1 MAASLKERA
10 QRRSAEVYQAAIRDA
25 LAEGNGR
32 RALHLAIRALLSE
45 AAKIRRRRPASASLA
60 DAELAGSIA
69 AIAAGLHAYKP
80 RKDRRCVSIRARR
93 YQGRPKTTQTPDR
106 RLCVLAFVRL
116 GAEHHRRGSR
126 AGGVPLL

>member
-80 RKDRRCVSIRARR
+80 RKPAGCPRVPGPHHLLSVYEAS
-93 YQGRPKTTQTPDR
+93 
-106 RLCVLAFVRL
+106 LE
-116 GAEHHRRGSR
+116 GASHE
-126 AGGVPLL
+126 